1 MSERQ
6 PLAARPDDLGPQGP
20 ASGDAFVALC
30 DWYETLTPASLT
42 QIGTYYAAGV
52 RFKDPFNDVSGLE
65 AVRRVFLH
73 MFETLESPR
82 FRISHRVRQGGQAF
96 AVWQFE
102 FRSGGKALCIQ
113 GSTHFELDG
122 QGKVTLHRDYWD
134 AAEELYEHFPL
145 LGGLLRLIKRKLA
158 ATP

>member
-1 MSERQ
+1 MVF
-6 PLAARPDDLGPQGP
+6 RPDDLDPQVPVP
-20 ASGDAFVALC
+20 ADPFAALC
-30 DWYETLTPASLT
+30 NWYETLTPATLA
-42 QIGTYYAAGV
+42 QIGSHYAAEV
-52 RFKDPFNDVSGLE
+52 RFKDPFNDVHGLE

-73 MFETLESPR
+73 MFDTLEAPR

-102 FRSGGKALCIQ
+102 FRSRGKALCIQ
-113 GSTHFELDG
+113 GSTHFELDE

-145 LGGLLRLIKRKLA
+145 LGSLLRLIKRKLA